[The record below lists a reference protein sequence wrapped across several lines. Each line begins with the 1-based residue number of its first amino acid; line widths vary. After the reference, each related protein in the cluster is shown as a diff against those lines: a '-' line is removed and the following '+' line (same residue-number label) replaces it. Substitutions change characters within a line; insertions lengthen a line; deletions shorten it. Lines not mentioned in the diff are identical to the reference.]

1 MKIDEFEWDEAN
13 IVKNI
18 MSHNTYPDEIE
29 EAFQNKHKLRKTK
42 QERYLLYGITDA
54 DRYLFVVFTV
64 KKRQGKSIARVI
76 SAREMTTKE
85 KRYYK
90 QK

>member
-1 MKIDEFEWDEAN
+1 MKIDGFEWDEAN

-29 EAFQNKHKLRKTK
+29 EVFYNKYKLRKTK
-42 QERYLLYGITDA
+42 QYRYLLYGATNSN
-54 DRYLFVVFTV
+54 RYLFVVFII
-64 KKRQGKSIARVI
+64 KKKKNQSIARII
-76 SAREMTTKE
+76 SARNMTTKE